1 MDSKF
6 DSLWGEWYSNE
17 SFGMYGVG
25 LLKNIRRGWGKFSSH
40 TRFEVGDSSKFN
52 F

>member
-1 MDSKF
+1 VYERVTWWRVVMDSKF

-25 LLKNIRRGWGKFSSH
+25 LLKNIYIFFDK
-40 TRFEVGDSSKFN
+40 
-52 F
+52 